1 MPDTTTGRPPDG
13 PQAQRFGDRPRTAT
27 RRKCRC
33 AAYHQ
38 NSGCHPRARAPAAP
52 RPPLRKSI
60 APCCRFG
67 RRARVVP
74 VNLAAGA
81 GGRTQ
86 SREAVMKYA
95 LLIYAVPGA
104 SENPGPAPEGV
115 IEDWLDYTAAIKE
128 AGVLLGAEQ
137 LTWPDTATTV
147 RLAEGERLLTDG
159 PFAETKEHL
168 LGFYLLEAGS
178 LDVALD
184 WAAKM
189 PIMRYGTVE
198 VRPVREG
205 MRWQT
210 ALK

>member
-1 MPDTTTGRPPDG
+1 
-13 PQAQRFGDRPRTAT
+13 
-27 RRKCRC
+27 
-33 AAYHQ
+33 
-38 NSGCHPRARAPAAP
+38 
-52 RPPLRKSI
+52 
-60 APCCRFG
+60 
-67 RRARVVP
+67 
-74 VNLAAGA
+74 
-81 GGRTQ
+81 
-86 SREAVMKYA
+86 MKYA

-128 AGVLLGAEQ
+128 AGELLGAEQ
-137 LTWPDTATTV
+137 LTGADTATTV
-147 RLAEGERLLTDG
+147 RLSEGERLLTDG

-168 LGFYLLEAGS
+168 LGFYLIEAGS
-178 LDVALD
+178 LDAALD

-210 ALK
+210 AME

>member
-1 MPDTTTGRPPDG
+1 
-13 PQAQRFGDRPRTAT
+13 
-27 RRKCRC
+27 
-33 AAYHQ
+33 
-38 NSGCHPRARAPAAP
+38 
-52 RPPLRKSI
+52 
-60 APCCRFG
+60 
-67 RRARVVP
+67 
-74 VNLAAGA
+74 
-81 GGRTQ
+81 
-86 SREAVMKYA
+86 MKYA

-115 IEDWLDYTAAIKE
+115 VEDWLDYTAAIKE

-137 LTWPDTATTV
+137 LTWPDTATTI
-147 RLAEGERLLTDG
+147 RLAGGERLLTDG

-210 ALK
+210 ALG